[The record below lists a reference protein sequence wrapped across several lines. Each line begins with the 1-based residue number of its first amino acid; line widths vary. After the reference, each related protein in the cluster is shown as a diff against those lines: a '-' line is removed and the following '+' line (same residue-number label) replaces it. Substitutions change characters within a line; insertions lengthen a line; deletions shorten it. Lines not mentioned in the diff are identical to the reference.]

1 MESDLS
7 SDFSFCS
14 IFSLDSDLVSSAGDT
29 RQHQA
34 TSLPLHHHPQGP
46 GGLGVGRP
54 RGRSGGQ
61 CGVVCVFVLLV
72 TVIKEVD

>member
-7 SDFSFCS
+7 SDFSFCR

-29 RQHQA
+29 RQHEA
-34 TSLPLHHHPQGP
+34 TSLPLHHHRPLPGPPGP
-46 GGLGVGRP
+46 GGGREVG
-54 RGRSGGQ
+54 GG
-61 CGVVCVFVLLV
+61 CSVVCVFVLLV